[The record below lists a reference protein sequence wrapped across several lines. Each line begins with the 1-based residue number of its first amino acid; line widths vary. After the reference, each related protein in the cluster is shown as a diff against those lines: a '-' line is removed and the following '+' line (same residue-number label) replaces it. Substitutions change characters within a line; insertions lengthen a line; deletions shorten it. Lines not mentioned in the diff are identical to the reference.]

1 MSERDEEQKH
11 ESARE
16 SKNRGMKSK
25 NRQKMGE
32 CEEK

>member
-1 MSERDEEQKH
+1 MSEGDEEQKN

-32 CEEK
+32 CEGK